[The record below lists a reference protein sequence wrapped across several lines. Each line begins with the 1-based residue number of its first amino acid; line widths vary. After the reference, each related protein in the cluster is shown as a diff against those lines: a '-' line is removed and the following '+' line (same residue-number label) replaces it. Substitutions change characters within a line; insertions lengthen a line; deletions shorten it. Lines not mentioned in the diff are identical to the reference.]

1 MNDNKVVQESDSRN
15 NASLNSKGVFL
26 GNKQNFE
33 LPLQYTKYEFNNI
46 FELCMSKV
54 K

>member
-15 NASLNSKGVFL
+15 DASLGSKGVFL
-26 GNKQNFE
+26 GDKQNFE
-33 LPLQYTKYEFNNI
+33 LPFQYTKYVFNDI
-46 FELCMSKV
+46 SELCMSKV